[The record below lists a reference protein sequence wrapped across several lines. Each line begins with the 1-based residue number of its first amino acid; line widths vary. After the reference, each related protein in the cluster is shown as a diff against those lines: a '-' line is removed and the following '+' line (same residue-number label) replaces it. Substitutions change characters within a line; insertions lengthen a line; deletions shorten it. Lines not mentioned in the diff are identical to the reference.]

1 MGLSTLLPCQE
12 GREWHMALQF
22 YLGPSGSGK
31 TYRLYHK
38 IIEEAEKNPNNQYM
52 ILVPEQFTMSTQKEI
67 VRMHPKKGIL
77 NIDVL
82 SFGRLAFRI
91 FEETGLKETMVLD
104 DIGKSMILRKIASEK
119 EGELKVLGKNLKR
132 LGYIE

>member
-1 MGLSTLLPCQE
+1 M
-12 GREWHMALQF
+12 
-22 YLGPSGSGK
+22 GPSGSGK

-38 IIEEAEKNPNNQYM
+38 IIEEAERNPNNQYM

-82 SFGRLAFRI
+82 SFGRLAYRI
-91 FEETGLKETMVLD
+91 FEETGLKETVVLD

-119 EGELKVLGKNLKR
+119 EGELKVLGKHLKR
-132 LGYIE
+132 LGYIEEIKSIVAEFLQYNIV